1 MKITLSAQCTIPLT
15 RAENL
20 QVAQTHDSIYVQ
32 TEEETVNCPDCF
44 DTMVKMYRTDKIR
57 YQCENCDLIIPDIEV
72 QIYE

>member
-15 RAENL
+15 RADNL

-44 DTMVKMYRTDKIR
+44 DTMVKMYQTDKIR

>member
-15 RAENL
+15 RADNL

-44 DTMVKMYRTDKIR
+44 DTMVKIYQADKIR
-57 YQCENCDLIIPDIEV
+57 YHCENCDLIIPDIEV